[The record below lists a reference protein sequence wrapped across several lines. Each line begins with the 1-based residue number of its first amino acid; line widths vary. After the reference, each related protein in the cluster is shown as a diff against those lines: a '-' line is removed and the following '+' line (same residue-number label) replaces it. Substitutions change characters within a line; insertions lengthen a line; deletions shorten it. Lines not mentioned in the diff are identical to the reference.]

1 MNRTKKIAMLIATTA
16 CSAILA
22 VVSLFNGGLAKVN
35 ADTAIGGEKKTV
47 EVTSP
52 SSCFKDWGNEN
63 ATYGVGKNG
72 VWRKDNATGET
83 NRQAPISDSLTLSTE
98 KDAYLTFALPVYNT
112 DGSLLSDKVAA
123 EVIMSLTNNK
133 GAELQIKFLTADKE
147 HPGMNYCVSKTPLG
161 GWTGYW
167 TSKRMAGDFT
177 ADNFITLKFADR
189 AGENIAVLED
199 GAWYADAGI
208 NHENVAAFFA
218 GATSLSVNFTYWAK
232 NCTADT
238 NFEFILHDFD
248 GTVYTDK
255 IEQEKPDVV
264 IGGEKKTVEVT
275 DPSEYFYDWG
285 NANSKYGVS
294 ENGIWR
300 KDSTPTGD
308 NRQFPMKEKL
318 SISKTKDAYLSFAI
332 PVYDTE
338 GKLLSDKLAM
348 EVLMNLQND
357 RGQQLKIKFLTA
369 DKENPGMNYCV
380 AYTPATEWNAY
391 WTSKRMVGDFTADN
405 FITMKFADRAGE
417 NISVLDGENWYADS
431 GLQNDNV
438 AAFFTDAKTIQ
449 VNFTYWAENLT
460 ADTNFEVILHDF
472 DGTVY
477 TNEVINEND
486 CYLNTIGSVPE
497 VTFNGK
503 TVSVP
508 AAKGY
513 FGKNEVDATVLVS
526 DSDENAVTL
535 NDGAFTAQT
544 GVYTIKYTAEYNGKT
559 VSEEY
564 TLTVYSGNSVMD
576 VSETPDDYFRGWI
589 SGPSVWDENGLTS
602 IDNYGYDSAAGHQRQ
617 SFYQADF
624 NIENGKS
631 VTMTVSIPIYDAQGN
646 KLPNRLNRAE
656 NGIDWVDMMLVDI
669 DKSQEF
675 RIRMKDG
682 FSRKNETEFFGSF
695 YSGDPYASS
704 ENWGGWIS
712 RPANTKM
719 KGTFTQESSF
729 TFRITGVENEHFQVI
744 APDGT
749 WKSVGSA
756 SDVTDD
762 MYSLTLAL
770 NTFFKTTKN
779 IRVGFYYWATSNT
792 ATENDNLAVTYK
804 NINGQTFIPVDG
816 KVADEIKPVVGAAVP
831 NTKEKVFTTGSNYIF
846 GVSFVDEVFE
856 NVAARKL
863 VYRKKGT
870 TEWKETGVFDK
881 DSNKITSCKFED
893 FGTMEIAVKAVDF
906 AGNVGY
912 GEITEVVVEKGYD
925 ITVDGTVPAEG
936 EVGKKITLPSAS
948 ASDKNGVARDV
959 TISVEDASGKIIK
972 MDSANSFTAE
982 KAGKYYIIYTSSYK
996 DGDKT
1001 VSTKK
1006 EFTITVKTASQPS
1019 ESSKDQGCGSSV
1031 SLMGLSSLI
1040 VIAGAAFIVKKKN
1053 D

>member
-52 SSCFKDWGNEN
+52 SSYFKDWGAEN
-63 ATYGVGKNG
+63 ATYGVNKNG
-72 VWRKDNATGET
+72 IWCKNNLATGGS
-83 NRQAPISDSLTLSTE
+83 RQVPIKEQLTLSAE
-98 KDAYLTFALPVYNT
+98 KDAYLTFALPVYDAN
-112 DGSLLSDKVAA
+112 GNLLEDKLEEPIVLC
-123 EVIMSLTNNK
+123 LTKN
-133 GAELQIKFLTADKE
+133 GEELWVKFCPDKD
-147 HPGMNYCVSKTPLG
+147 PGVNYCVGKTPDG

-167 TSKRMAGDFT
+167 TKKRIAGSLT
-177 ADNFITLKFADR
+177 ADNFITMKFADK
-189 AGENIAVLED
+189 AGENISVLE
-199 GAWYADAGI
+199 GETWYADEGV
-208 NHENVAAFFA
+208 NHENVTKFFN
-218 GATSLSVNFTYWAK
+218 GATALDVNIFYGVENK
-232 NCTADT
+232 TADT
-238 NFEFILHDFD
+238 NLEVILHDFD

-255 IEQEKPDVV
+255 IEEEKPDVV

-308 NRQFPMKEKL
+308 NRQFPIKEKL

-332 PVYDTE
+332 PVYDSE

-348 EVLMNLQND
+348 EVIMNLQND
-357 RGQQLKIKFLTA
+357 RGQQLKLKFLTA
-369 DKENPGMNYCV
+369 DKEHPGMNYCV
-380 AYTPATEWNAY
+380 AYTPAEEWNFNGF
-391 WTSKRMVGDFTADN
+391 WTTKRIAGDFTADN

-431 GLQNDNV
+431 GLQHDNV
-438 AAFFTDAKTIQ
+438 AAFFKDAKTIQ
-449 VNFTYWAENLT
+449 INFTYWANNLT
-460 ADTNFEVILHDF
+460 TDTNLEVILHDF

-477 TNEVINEND
+477 TNEVIDENN

-503 TVSVP
+503 TVSLP
-508 AAKGY
+508 SAKGY
-513 FGKNEVDATVLVS
+513 FGKNEVDATVSVF

-559 VSEEY
+559 VTEEY
-564 TLTVYSGNSVMD
+564 TLTAYSGNSVMD

-589 SGPSVWDENGLTS
+589 SGPSIWDENGLTS
-602 IDNYGYDSAAGHQRQ
+602 IDNHGYDSTAGSQRQ

-624 NIENGKS
+624 NIENGRT

-646 KLPNRLNRAE
+646 KLPNRLNKAE

-675 RIRMKDG
+675 RIRLKDG
-682 FSRKNETEFFGSF
+682 FSRKGETEFFGAY

-756 SDVTDD
+756 ADVTDD

-770 NTFFKTTKN
+770 NTFFKNAKN
-779 IRVGFYYWATSNT
+779 IRVGFYYWATSNS

-846 GVSFVDEVFE
+846 GVTFVDEVFE
-856 NVAARKL
+856 NVEGRKL

-881 DSNKITSCKFED
+881 DSNKITTCKFED
-893 FGTMEIAVKAVDF
+893 FGTMEIAIKAVDF

-972 MDSANSFTAE
+972 MDSANSFTPE

-1006 EFTITVKTASQPS
+1006 EFTITVKAASQPS
-1019 ESSKDQGCGSSV
+1019 ESSKDEGCGSSV

-1040 VIAGAAFIVKKKN
+1040 LIAGAAFIVKKKN